1 VPWCQNDEYAM
12 PVKRSTPIRF
22 DVRLHELGEQI
33 NLPYAVKR
41 ALAWWIAA
49 EMIRRHPEE
58 LRVIESHPG
67 GGQYDCLSLYR
78 RGSED
83 ALVAHLNLE
92 GHITPVSWFAE
103 PGDPG
108 NSGVADARLNWL
120 EVLAAE
126 DRRRYVIEALEGA
139 CGLASPHRTPST
151 VTTSIGPRLIARFA
165 STAAFTSR
173 TWHIRNAVHD
183 SSGLTSGVNAWARDI
198 AGPGFEP
205 SKSDLLGD
213 PHYRYWFVLD
223 SECAAAA
230 VVDVDRGVSWR
241 RDRPAVA
248 YELMELY
255 ARYRSRIDRVM
266 SNVFPAVE

>member
-1 VPWCQNDEYAM
+1 M
-12 PVKRSTPIRF
+12 KRSTPIRF
-22 DVRLHELGEQI
+22 DVRLHELGERV

-49 EMIRRHPEE
+49 EMIRRHPDE

-67 GGQYDCLSLYR
+67 GGQYDCVSLYR

-83 ALVAHLNLE
+83 ALVAHMNLE
-92 GHITPVSWFAE
+92 GHITPASWFAD
-103 PGDPG
+103 PRDPG
-108 NSGVADARLNWL
+108 NAEVADARFNWL

-151 VTTSIGPRLIARFA
+151 VTKSIGPRLIARFA
-165 STAAFTSR
+165 SAAAFTSR

-183 SSGLTSGVNAWARDI
+183 SSGAWWGVNAWVHDI
-198 AGPGFEP
+198 TGPGFEAVEG
-205 SKSDLLGD
+205 DLHGN
-213 PHYRYWFVLD
+213 PGYRYWFVLD
-223 SECAAAA
+223 AECAAAA
-230 VVDVDRGVSWR
+230 VVDVDRGVAWR

-248 YELMELY
+248 HELMDLY
-255 ARYRSRIDRVM
+255 ASYRSRIDRVM
-266 SNVFPAVE
+266 CDVLPAVE